1 MQGRL
6 KSDGRRLQKSLQWYT
21 KMKNK
26 FSTKWKASKQP
37 RKQRKYRANAQLHLR
52 KKFVNVNLSKE
63 LRKKYPKEYPKEG
76 HEGHKYPKEGHK
88 QNKRSIQIKKGDK
101 VKIMRGEFKGQSGK
115 ILEVNIKKSKVIV
128 EGIQAKKQDG
138 SKVNIK
144 LQPSNLQIIEL
155 SERLAPKGSP
165 LEKKTREEKKPTEPK
180 SNDKI
185 KTEQTEVKK

>member
-1 MQGRL
+1 MGASCKNRFNGIL
-6 KSDGRRLQKSLQWYT
+6 

-63 LRKKYPKEYPKEG
+63 LRKK
-76 HEGHKYPKEGHK
+76 

-101 VKIMRGEFKGQSGK
+101 VKIMKGEFRGEVGK
-115 ILEVNIKKSKVIV
+115 ILKVDIKKSVVVI

-138 SKVNIK
+138 SKINLK
-144 LQPSNLQIIEL
+144 SQPSNLQIIEL
-155 SERLAPKGSP
+155 SERL
-165 LEKKTREEKKPTEPK
+165 KKTQAGKKPEVLNPQAK
-180 SNDKI
+180 MLNEAKPAEI
-185 KTEQTEVKK
+185 KNQKKMKNEKLEVKK